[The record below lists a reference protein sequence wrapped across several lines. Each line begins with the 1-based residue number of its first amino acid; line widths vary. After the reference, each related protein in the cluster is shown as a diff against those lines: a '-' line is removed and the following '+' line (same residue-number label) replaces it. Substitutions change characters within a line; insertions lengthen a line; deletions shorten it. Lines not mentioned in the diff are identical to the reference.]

1 MKLYNSDICSL
12 MQQFRYNPEKTI
24 FLPNISGGLAALRSK
39 SVCICVFFRFSRT
52 GTKLVL
58 DSPLEH
64 IAIQTGLR
72 HSVCR
77 HNPEH
82 HPKFGHFQGLSK
94 LETNFSPTDFRQTKL
109 KF

>member
-1 MKLYNSDICSL
+1 MKLSNSQFCSL

-24 FLPNISGGLAALRSK
+24 FLPNFSGGLAALRSLI
-39 SVCICVFFRFSRT
+39 SVYLFFFRFSRT

-64 IAIQTGLR
+64 VAIQTGLR